1 MTTASAYGSIT
12 IVDMT
17 DIGQFSVVPMSNAG
31 ILMIYDPNALSNQYT
46 PATITLSPYTVYG
59 GTDLSSSND
68 VTYSWYKKTGSTAF
82 SISNPGTAT
91 STTKT
96 VNVDSSDF
104 SGVKNITYY
113 VKAEYEYTSGRTVVA

>member
-1 MTTASAYGSIT
+1 MTTANAYGSIT

-46 PATITLSPYTVYG
+46 PTSITLSPFTMYA

-68 VTYSWYKKTGSTAF
+68 VTYSWYKKTGSASFTPA
-82 SISNPGTAT
+82 NPGTAT
-91 STTKT
+91 STSKT
-96 VNVDSSDF
+96 VTVTSSDF

-113 VKAEYEYTSGRTVVA
+113 EKQNMHILLVKQ